1 MINEMFPTVSIEE
14 YNRVCVEN
22 DDLKED
28 NLRLQREIDRL
39 KSQINDIYQFSR
51 ELLNDIEKDT
61 I

>member
-1 MINEMFPTVSIEE
+1 MFPTVSIEE